1 VGHLTLNLPYTI
13 EFIEF
18 IFHPTRYRRP
28 IASLDGSRME

>member
-1 VGHLTLNLPYTI
+1 LPHAI

-28 IASLDGSRME
+28 IASLDGSRVE